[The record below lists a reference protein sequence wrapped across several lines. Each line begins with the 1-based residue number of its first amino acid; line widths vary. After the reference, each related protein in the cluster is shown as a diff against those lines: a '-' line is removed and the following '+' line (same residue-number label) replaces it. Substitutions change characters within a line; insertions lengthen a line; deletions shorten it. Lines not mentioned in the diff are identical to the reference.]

1 MSGDIRLIVLN
12 STRTGDNALV
22 VHTLSREYG
31 RRSFLV
37 RGLKQPGLAARLMPL
52 SLIEGKVSE
61 ISQSSLWPLSRIST
75 VHPLSGIRGNLYK
88 NTMSLFMSEVLYRI
102 IKDGSNE
109 DGLFDWCVRQIL
121 TLDALQADFSNYH
134 IYFLLEFCIAL
145 GFRPEATDMI
155 PFTGEYQPFVEQFMR
170 SDLPTAM
177 LIPLSGRVRS
187 EIASSIIRYLEFHTE
202 STINIRSLQVL
213 HELFV

>member
-37 RGLKQPGLAARLMPL
+37 RGLKKPGLAARLMPL

-109 DGLFDWCVRQIL
+109 DGLFDWCCECIM
-121 TLDALQADFSNYH
+121 TLENLPGDFSNSH
-134 IYFLLEFCIAL
+134 ILFLLSLASTL
-145 GFRPEATDMI
+145 GFSPDRKSIAPFAKGFPEQLYSLI
-155 PFTGEYQPFVEQFMR
+155 ELPFAGAMLLPLTGEER
-170 SDLPTAM
+170 SRICEEILQYLEYHCETS
-177 LIPLSGRVRS
+177 LHVRS
-187 EIASSIIRYLEFHTE
+187 LEVLQEIFH
-202 STINIRSLQVL
+202 
-213 HELFV
+213 